1 VLGEPLE
8 IGPAQLPRERKC
20 RSEDGPAIVRISFDD
35 FALPSRIEQIG
46 ESRRRV
52 LGLDQIGVV
61 TNWAERGERTISMT
75 RPSQHLKWRFQRVV
89 QGSKILS
96 GNRSWA
102 GCTIDTPGF
111 NFRKRQVSANVP

>member
-75 RPSQHLKWRFQRVV
+75 RPSQHLKVEVPEGRAGFEDIIGQP
-89 QGSKILS
+89 IL
-96 GNRSWA
+96 GGLHHRYA
-102 GCTIDTPGF
+102 RI
-111 NFRKRQVSANVP
+111 